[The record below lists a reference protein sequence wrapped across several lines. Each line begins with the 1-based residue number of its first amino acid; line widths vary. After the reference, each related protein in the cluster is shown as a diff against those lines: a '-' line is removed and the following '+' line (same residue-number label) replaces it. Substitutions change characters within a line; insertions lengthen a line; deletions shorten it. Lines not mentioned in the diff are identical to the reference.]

1 MEVLPFLAILAQ
13 VRLRR
18 RFRVELG
25 KPRLLEG
32 LLFYHLKLRTV
43 LILFQLLAGFLAA
56 FGGRRTEL
64 GQQALKQ
71 ILGMRKFMT
80 DAAKPELQRLLKA
93 NPSYFHEMLPYA
105 LALGVDKAFA
115 RQFGRDKL
123 AACPYLTVDSYGGM
137 TARQW
142 NDMLRQIVEI
152 LDDRQRK
159 LALQK
164 IIGK

>member
-1 MEVLPFLAILAQ
+1 MALLMILTQFLAGVASAN
-13 VRLRR
+13 
-18 RFRVELG
+18 G
-25 KPRLLEG
+25 S
-32 LLFYHLKLRTV
+32 
-43 LILFQLLAGFLAA
+43 
-56 FGGRRTEL
+56 RRTEA
-64 GQQALKQ
+64 GMHARDN
-71 ILGMRKFMT
+71 ILGLR
-80 DAAKPELQRLLKA
+80 RYLKA
-93 NPSYFHEMLPYA
+93 IPPEDLRRILQQNPDYYFSMAPYA
-105 LALGVDKAFA
+105 IALGVDKAFA

-142 NDMLRQIVEI
+142 NDVLRQIVEI